1 MHELRQRH
9 CPTSTPTHSKKTSGY
24 RVALSSLCCRP
35 YGTRLQMIAVLEISA
50 DHRLHASLIDRITAR
65 LPEDFAA

>member
-1 MHELRQRH
+1 
-9 CPTSTPTHSKKTSGY
+9 
-24 RVALSSLCCRP
+24 
-35 YGTRLQMIAVLEISA
+35 MIAVLEISA